1 MVFRVLD
8 ATAFYAG
15 IPFVSN
21 DSFMTTSMVY
31 EEIQHIKIKQG
42 VLEMLQQTNRLQI
55 RDPSEKNIA
64 IVKDASIKT
73 GDNATISKQDM
84 SIIALALE
92 NDCELITDDF
102 AVTNVAKQL
111 RIKTSSLM
119 TEGINTVGKW
129 ISYCSACGK
138 EFSKQKECPICGS
151 KLNRKLIKKSI

>member
-1 MVFRVLD
+1 MDSKILD

-21 DSFMTTSMVY
+21 DSFMTTSIVY
-31 EEIQHIKIKQG
+31 EEIQHIKAKQG
-42 VLEMLQQTNRLQI
+42 ALEMLQQTNRLQI
-55 RDPSEKNIA
+55 RDPSEKNID

-73 GDNATISKQDM
+73 GDNTTISKQDM

-102 AVTNVAKQL
+102 AVTNIARQL
-111 RIKTSSLM
+111 EIKTSSLM
-119 TEGINTVGKW
+119 TDGISKVGKW

-138 EFSKQKECPICGS
+138 EFQKERECPICGN

>member
-21 DSFMTTSMVY
+21 DSFMTTNTVY
-31 EEIQHIKIKQG
+31 DEIQHIKRKQG
-42 VLEMLQQTNRLQI
+42 ALEMLQQTGRLQI
-55 RDPSEKNIA
+55 RDPS
-64 IVKDASIKT
+64 KDSINVVRDAAERT
-73 GDNATISKQDM
+73 GDSVTISEQDV

-92 NDCELITDDF
+92 NKIGLITDDF

-111 RIKTSSLM
+111 KIKTDSLM
-119 TEGINTVGKW
+119 TQGINTVGKW
-129 ISYCSACGK
+129 ISYCSICGK
-138 EFSKQKECPICGS
+138 EFSKEKECPICGN

>member
-31 EEIQHIKIKQG
+31 DEIQHIKTKQG
-42 VLEMLQQTNRLQI
+42 ALEILQQTGRLQI
-55 RDPSEKNIA
+55 RDPSKDSINIVIDGA
-64 IVKDASIKT
+64 ERT
-73 GDNATISKQDM
+73 GDNTTISEQDV

-92 NDCELITDDF
+92 NKIELITDDF

-111 RIKTSSLM
+111 KIKTSSLM
-119 TEGINTVGKW
+119 TQGISTVGKW
-129 ISYCSACGK
+129 VSYCSMCGK
-138 EFSKQKECPICGS
+138 EFSKEKECPICGN

>member
-21 DSFMTTSMVY
+21 DLFMTTSAVY
-31 EEIQHIKIKQG
+31 EEIQHIKTKQG
-42 VLEMLQQTNRLQI
+42 ALEMLQQTNRLQI
-55 RDPSEKNIA
+55 RDPSEEIID

-73 GDNATISKQDM
+73 GDNATMSKQDIT
-84 SIIALALE
+84 IIALALE
-92 NDCELITDDF
+92 NNIELITDDF

-111 RIKTSSLM
+111 KIKTSSLM
-119 TEGINTVGKW
+119 TKGISTVGKW
-129 ISYCSACGK
+129 ISYCSMCGK
-138 EFSKQKECPICGS
+138 EFSKQKECPICGN

>member
-15 IPFVSN
+15 MPFTSN
-21 DSFMTTSMVY
+21 DSFLTTSVVY
-31 EEIQHIKIKQG
+31 EEIQHIKAKQG
-42 VLEMLQQTNRLQI
+42 ALDILQQTNRLQI
-55 RDPSEKNIA
+55 RDPEEKA
-64 IVKDASIKT
+64 ISIVNETAKKT
-73 GDNATISKQDM
+73 GDIQTISEQDV

-92 NDCELITDDF
+92 NKLELITDDF

-111 RIKTSSLM
+111 GIKTDSLM
-119 TEGINTVGKW
+119 TQGISIIGKW
-129 ISYCSACGK
+129 INYCSVCGK

>member
-1 MVFRVLD
+1 MVSKILD

-21 DSFMTTSMVY
+21 DSFMTTSIVY
-31 EEIQHIKIKQG
+31 EEIQHIKAKQG
-42 VLEMLQQTNRLQI
+42 ALEMLQQTNRLQI
-55 RDPSEKNIA
+55 RDPSEKNID

-111 RIKTSSLM
+111 KIKTTPLDGSSDLKPK
-119 TEGINTVGKW
+119 TKTSFVLRQEAAAAAAAEAAKA
-129 ISYCSACGK
+129 SA
-138 EFSKQKECPICGS
+138 P
-151 KLNRKLIKKSI
+151 KKTPTTK